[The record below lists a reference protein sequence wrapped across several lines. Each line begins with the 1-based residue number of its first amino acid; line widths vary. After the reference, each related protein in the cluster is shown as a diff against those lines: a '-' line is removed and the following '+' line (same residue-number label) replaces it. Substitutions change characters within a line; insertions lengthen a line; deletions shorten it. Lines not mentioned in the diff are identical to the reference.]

1 MKILRDGRTPLP
13 AVTLS
18 TGIASI
24 GFRPPRGKIHS
35 QGRPLNTPSHGGNLT
50 EWRNYFEYQLQK
62 STAENPTDG
71 RRKDQAGA

>member
-24 GFRPPRGKIHS
+24 GFHPPPHGAKSIPRG
-35 QGRPLNTPSHGGNLT
+35 GPLNTPSHGRNLT
-50 EWRNYFEYQLQK
+50 EWRNHFEC
-62 STAENPTDG
+62 E
-71 RRKDQAGA
+71 R